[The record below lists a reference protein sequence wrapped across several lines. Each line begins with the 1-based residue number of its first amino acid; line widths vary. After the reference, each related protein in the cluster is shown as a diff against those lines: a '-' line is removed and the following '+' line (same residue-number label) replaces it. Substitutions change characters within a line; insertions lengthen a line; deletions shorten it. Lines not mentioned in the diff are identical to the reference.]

1 MDFREQWAR
10 RQTCSR
16 TDYCAVSKICCQ
28 VWTFLKVLTAV
39 REEKKSNCCSFNLSL
54 LIHHFLRTRRPHWQ
68 RSTIWANSETT
79 ASHLRDEGEALFC
92 FLPRLSGLGWWDG
105 CVCVVQLLAQRQL
118 ICVYLQGMFPSTD
131 RLIKESSRVWHAHD
145 SRCPPPLSSCWF
157 KYQLNSL
164 NIPIKARDKSCVMY
178 APSCSSLLFATHSTS
193 SLPLGAKFTW
203 EIKNLLSLDPI
214 DIWASISEII
224 TASGQY
230 PATFRSR
237 CDDGL
242 GGAGGSVATWSSR
255 KGAVLCLGGCVHFWV
270 CVFVSF
276 RLRCT
281 VHTLSHRVCRD
292 GSVEV
297 WKTDFVPFVSR
308 RAAPL
313 VLLGWRYEESQWGKK
328 RHSSL

>member
-1 MDFREQWAR
+1 MGWVCLCGAAFGSKTTHLCLLAGD
-10 RQTCSR
+10 
-16 TDYCAVSKICCQ
+16 VSKHGQ
-28 VWTFLKVLTAV
+28 VNKGKFKSLT
-39 REEKKSNCCSFNLSL
+39 RSSFSL
-54 LIHHFLRTRRPHWQ
+54 P
-68 RSTIWANSETT
+68 
-79 ASHLRDEGEALFC
+79 
-92 FLPRLSGLGWWDG
+92 
-105 CVCVVQLLAQRQL
+105 
-118 ICVYLQGMFPSTD
+118 
-131 RLIKESSRVWHAHD
+131 
-145 SRCPPPLSSCWF
+145 PPPLSSCWF